1 MTKELIDET
10 ITYRIGVRFQSFEY
24 CDNMELTIIEYST
37 NRPDCE
43 ARGKNIMK
51 SRIVLVIV
59 LFFVLGSATVSSMD
73 FLSYTFK
80 SIFYGGTI
88 FALVI
93 IGLVGLYQYFK
104 RDKSQ
109 NT

>member
-1 MTKELIDET
+1 
-10 ITYRIGVRFQSFEY
+10 
-24 CDNMELTIIEYST
+24 
-37 NRPDCE
+37 
-43 ARGKNIMK
+43 MK

-80 SIFYGGTI
+80 SIFYGVAI